1 MAESVQWHAGL
12 LDCLYGLVDALAGR
26 SKYLCGLVGERFYRL
41 AGRVRIGVDF
51 VQPIQQLAH
60 NQALHHFNRRSG

>member
-1 MAESVQWHAGL
+1 
-12 LDCLYGLVDALAGR
+12 
-26 SKYLCGLVGERFYRL
+26 LVGERFYRL